1 MVSDV
6 INKGID
12 LVSDSAKKFIPDNIG
27 VMIGNRMSDAE
38 KSYFFSSDTAKIIN
52 ELSLVKG
59 ITPASSRDLKDS
71 VPVFKLKDGTVIS
84 RYQNPARF
92 EHVFIS
98 DKDGKFIFGG
108 YVGWIHNKGLLEKLK
123 ELSEKYG
130 YFGE

>member
-1 MVSDV
+1 MSEIINKTFNTVSD
-6 INKGID
+6 I
-12 LVSDSAKKFIPDNIG
+12 AKKFIPDDIADR
-27 VMIGNRMSDAE
+27 IANRMSDAE
-38 KSYFFSSDTAKIIN
+38 KSYNFSADTTKIIN

-98 DKDGKFIFGG
+98 DKDGRFIYGG